1 MNRDDEIMRDVLA
14 DTEDS
19 SRWNIRDAISKLE
32 DVKNI
37 TRWTD
42 CEVLKISD
50 ILKEVTEKI
59 ILTRSSID
67 LYLAVKNV
75 IRYRKGD

>member
-1 MNRDDEIMRDVLA
+1 MNRDDEIMRHVLA